1 MGDIDLNTLIA
12 ALRAANSKIKT
23 LEKGTEE
30 IKALLQ
36 KQADAPRWIEDIPGR
51 RVPFTG
57 VIELTIAANSTS
69 RVEGVLTLSTDG
81 PFVCTG
87 IAMFFQRTTGS
98 YSGEW
103 GPATTFDARIAAANA
118 QFGFDTL
125 YDQVNIGSFDVEL
138 SEAGSDRNW
147 QNASFASALFSPQS
161 GGVYV
166 LPVANVFGRSSVVS
180 AKVTPGVVQTVAGK
194 VQILLLGYKI
204 VQGDVYQP

>member
-1 MGDIDLNTLIA
+1 MAEIDLNTLIA
-12 ALRAANSKIKT
+12 ALRAANTKIKT

-30 IKALLQ
+30 IKNLLQ

-51 RVPFTG
+51 RVPYTG
-57 VIELTIAANSTS
+57 VIDLTIAANSTS

-87 IAMFFQRTTGS
+87 VAMYFQRTAGS
-98 YSGEW
+98 YDGCW
-103 GPATTFDARIAAANA
+103 GPATTFDARMAAANA
-118 QFGFDTL
+118 GDGFENIF
-125 YDQVNIGSFDVEL
+125 DQPHIGSFDVEL

-147 QNASFASALFSPQS
+147 QNSAFASALFSPQS

-180 AKVTPGVVQTVAGK
+180 AKVTPSVAQTVAGK
-194 VQILLLGYKI
+194 VQVLLLGYKI